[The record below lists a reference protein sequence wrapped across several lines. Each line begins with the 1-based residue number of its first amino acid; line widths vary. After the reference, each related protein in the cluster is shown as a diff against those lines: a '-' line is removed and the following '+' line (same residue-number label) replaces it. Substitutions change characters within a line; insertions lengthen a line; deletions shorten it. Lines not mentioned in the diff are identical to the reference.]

1 MTSPTVILSVT
12 LSKTSKNAPLLIYN
26 GYSYT
31 IDRRSETKISWKCKY
46 SRKYFCHARL
56 HKKLNYEFIKTVGEH
71 ENHIGNS
78 RCEAIRKYYEQ
89 LKQKSEQNQTNPHS
103 NSCGPTNMRW
113 TFIVSIKFVFSF
125 PCIIRNCEYLLLD
138 YC

>member
-1 MTSPTVILSVT
+1 MTSQTVILSVT

-31 IDRRSETKISWKCKY
+31 IDRRSETKISWK
-46 SRKYFCHARL
+46 F
-56 HKKLNYEFIKTVGEH
+56 GEH

-125 PCIIRNCEYLLLD
+125 PCIIRNCEYFLLD